1 MSELNAHISLFHFLK
16 IASAKLPDLAFVWH
30 TRNEN
35 ADEAERKRG
44 GQIGVIPGV
53 WDVMYIGTNQAP
65 IGTCRPLFFQGV
77 AIELKSTKA
86 YPLFNHGL
94 TIQQANWRERYTRN
108 GWHTAIYPENDWVGA
123 AHLLVRWVGGNV
135 EDFRF

>member
-1 MSELNAHISLFHFLK
+1 MSELTAHISLFHFLK
-16 IASAKLPDLAFVWH
+16 IAAAKLPDLAFVWH

-44 GQIGVIPGV
+44 GQLGVVPGV
-53 WDVMYIGTNQAP
+53 WDVLYIGTNRKP
-65 IGTCRPLFFQGV
+65 IEGVEMFVFSGV

-94 TIQQANWRERYTRN
+94 TIQQANWRTHYTRN
-108 GWHTAIYPENDWVGA
+108 GWYTAIYPEQDWQQA
-123 AHLLVRWVGGNV
+123 ALLLVRWVGGNV